1 MSQLEERKLCFVP
14 KKLTSLSSLVYG
26 MCCVRPFILCLR
38 VCETKVGHFKSQQ
51 SFNTKPVT
59 RQESHNSAKSH
70 IFSMTF
76 LFLYSIQYQHF
87 SSSPF
92 LSTIST
98 PNYNIVKDREDC
110 LYGHLVDN
118 MMWWTEFIMLTI
130 LKQVIQ
136 KKVKYFEKTYCFC
149 EMIKS
154 FNIVPIKKT

>member
-110 LYGHLVDN
+110 LPESNPGPSAACHSPSL
-118 MMWWTEFIMLTI
+118 I
-130 LKQVIQ
+130 LFPVTLFSCPVRKGQ
-136 KKVKYFEKTYCFC
+136 K
-149 EMIKS
+149 
-154 FNIVPIKKT
+154 NI